1 MLLRVENAEVH
12 YKKVAAI
19 KNISL
24 GVPHGGIVTI
34 IGANGAGKTTTLRA
48 ISGLAKLS
56 AGEIWFDEQRIDGLP
71 PEKIVGL
78 GIAHVP
84 ENRHVF
90 PDLTV
95 EENLRTGAFLRR
107 DKAAVE
113 HDLKGIFE
121 RFPRLQERRRQWAK
135 TMSGGEQQMLA
146 IGRALMAKPRLL
158 LLDEPSM
165 GLAPVVVQEI
175 ANIIEEISEQGVP
188 VILVEQNAELALQ
201 LADHAYVL
209 ETGSLAL
216 EGPAAELHENEHVKR
231 AYLGA

>member
-1 MLLRVENAEVH
+1 MLLRVENAQVH

-19 KNISL
+19 KDISL

-56 AGEIWFDEQRIDGLP
+56 AGEIWFDERRIDGLP

-107 DKAAVE
+107 DKPAVE
-113 HDLKGIFE
+113 QDLKGIFE

-165 GLAPVVVQEI
+165 GLAPVIVQEI

-216 EGPAAELHENEHVKR
+216 EGPAAELHENEHVRR